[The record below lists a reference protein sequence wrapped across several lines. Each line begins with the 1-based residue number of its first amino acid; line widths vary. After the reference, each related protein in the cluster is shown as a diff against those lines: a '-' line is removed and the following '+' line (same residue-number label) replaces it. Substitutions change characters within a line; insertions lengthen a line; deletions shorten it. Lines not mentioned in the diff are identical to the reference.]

1 MGDVVLLMNE
11 NFPRGQRP
19 LARVLEVFTSDDGL
33 VRSAGLKTSWNVTTN
48 AKRRKGEEVKTT
60 TVLIN
65 GKSRNCVD

>member
-48 AKRRKGEEVKTT
+48 AKRQKGEEVKTT
-60 TVLIN
+60 TVLID
-65 GKSRNCVD
+65 K